1 MIYIASPFFS
11 EAQKDYLNKIQN
23 LCKELKLK
31 TYLPYKDGGIKNK
44 SNSNEI
50 FQKDIENL
58 EKADLVIAYLT
69 MHEVDAGTAFEIGY
83 AYSKGIKIIA
93 ILDDIRFFNKEQLNL
108 MIEKSIKIV
117 KNLDEL
123 KEELRSYVKFS

>member
-108 MIEKSIKIV
+108 MIEKSVKIV
-117 KNLDEL
+117 KSLDEL
-123 KEELRSYVKFS
+123 KEALEKYVD

>member
-44 SNSNEI
+44 KNSNRI
-50 FQKDIENL
+50 FQNDIENL
-58 EKADLVIAYLT
+58 EKANLVIAYLT
-69 MHEVDAGTAFEIGY
+69 MPEIDAGTAFEIGY
-83 AYSKGIKIIA
+83 AYSKHIKIIG
-93 ILDDIRFFNKEQLNL
+93 ILEDIRFFNKEQLNL